1 MANLSPAAIDSN
13 KVASSLCR
21 VAAAVAV
28 PGKFSSSQA
37 VSMTLSLRSPRGVA
51 RCRLISAA
59 RMVKNF
65 LTRRRGKSA

>member
-21 VAAAVAV
+21 VEAAATVGDAFV
-28 PGKFSSSQA
+28 NSQA
-37 VSMTLSLRSPRGVA
+37 VSMTLSLRSPRGVI
-51 RCRLISAA
+51 RRLISAA
-59 RMVKNF
+59 CRVKNF